1 MSSITKEQT
10 SPIQKI
16 GVVKSGI
23 ENDHLRLYPLLLGEV
38 ERRVAERVELLVV
51 DLGFGFQVFLA
62 DDVFFTGFFFV
73 AYVDFLVVDFFFTEE
88 IDLPDALD
96 FA

>member
-1 MSSITKEQT
+1 MRSIAREQT

-16 GVVKSGI
+16 GVAKSGI

-38 ERRVAERVELLVV
+38 ERRVVERVELLVV

-73 AYVDFLVVDFFFTEE
+73 AYVDFFFTEE